1 MEVNRADYEALLRV
15 PGIGVTSARRILVAR
30 RCASLTFAGLKKLGV
45 VLKRAQYFLTC
56 GGKYLEGLR
65 VSPDGVLRHLVA
77 QERPMLTQ
85 GAPGSSPSSSRRVR
99 RRPWTGHWFP
109 YAYDGSFAGFLTCVF
124 ASYAHREEPMSFSTP
139 EDGRISLWPERTVD
153 TDEARAQ
160 RVYRSLAPRL
170 GQEGRR
176 LAVYGFL
183 TCLEERELHLWRF
196 LRLGYDRGP
205 WVVRDPHRRPGGSA
219 DLRGGP
225 PDRRGPSAQGLH
237 TLLRAGGVLVGEI
250 APKNRVLPPPAPLL
264 RLLSGG
270 VLLSSTTAP
279 PGGAVLPAPAV
290 GHRSP
295 GGVPAPQPPP
305 RTSAACGGGFYDTI
319 AIEGRENPGAA

>member
-1 MEVNRADYEALLRV
+1 MDWT
-15 PGIGVTSARRILVAR
+15 P
-30 RCASLTFAGLKKLGV
+30 
-45 VLKRAQYFLTC
+45 
-56 GGKYLEGLR
+56 
-65 VSPDGVLRHLVA
+65 VS
-77 QERPMLTQ
+77 
-85 GAPGSSPSSSRRVR
+85 
-99 RRPWTGHWFP
+99 

-205 WVVRDPHRRPGGSA
+205 GVVRDLT
-219 DLRGGP
+219 D
-225 PDRRGPSAQGLH
+225 DRVAVLTRAVGHLTGEAH
-237 TLLRAGGVLVGEI
+237 LLKGFTRFSEQEGVLVGEI
-250 APKNRVLPPPAPLL
+250 APKNRVLPLL
-264 RLLSGG
+264 RPTSAPAIRRSPS
-270 VLLSSTTAP
+270 SSTTAP
-279 PGGAVLPAPAV
+279 TGRRCFTGPGGGPSCPWR
-290 GHRSP
+290 RS
-295 GGVPAPQPPP
+295 APQPPAG
-305 RTSAACGGGFYDTI
+305 RSGTSAAYGGGFTTPSPSRG
-319 AIEGRENPGAA
+319 GRTPGAA